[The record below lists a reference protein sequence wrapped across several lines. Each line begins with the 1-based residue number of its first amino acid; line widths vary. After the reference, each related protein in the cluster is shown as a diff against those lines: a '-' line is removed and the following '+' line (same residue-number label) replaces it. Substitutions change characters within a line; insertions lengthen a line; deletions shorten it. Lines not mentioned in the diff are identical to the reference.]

1 MVDELRKFATS
12 SNGDRWFLG
21 RDEQT
26 GSAFVLHK
34 ANRPSGGM
42 VTELEVEAFL
52 SRNPDAPERRAL
64 LQLIGSL
71 AASTGS

>member
-1 MVDELRKFATS
+1 MASELREFATS
-12 SNGDRWFLG
+12 SNGDRW
-21 RDEQT
+21 
-26 GSAFVLHK
+26 
-34 ANRPSGGM
+34 
-42 VTELEVEAFL
+42 L